1 MKQRNSG
8 PISWKENILKILF
21 IGDVVG
27 KVGRRMLKERIPYY
41 VNKYDIDF
49 VIANGEN
56 ATHGKGLNRN
66 HYFELLDAGV
76 DAITLGNHYMSK
88 SEILRYIDQ
97 VDRLVRPYNLIK
109 EFPGEGSVV
118 FDVNGI
124 SVRVTN
130 ILGSAFM
137 DEVVNA
143 PYYSILTILD
153 EEEPATVHIVDFHAE
168 ATGEKQSLAFALDG
182 KVTAVLG
189 THTHVQTND
198 AHILPQGTAFISDVG
213 MTGYADGV
221 LGCTSETVV
230 PKLIYG
236 KQTKFQVPDEGRG
249 IFSAVVIDIDEFTG
263 LAKEIFPIYYL
274 EKDEN

>member
-1 MKQRNSG
+1 M
-8 PISWKENILKILF
+8 
-21 IGDVVG
+21 VG
-27 KVGRRMLKERIPYY
+27 RVGRRMLKERIPYY
-41 VNKYDIDF
+41 VSKYDIDF

-88 SEILRYIDQ
+88 SEILRYIDN
-97 VDRLVRPYNLIK
+97 VDRLIRPYNLIK
-109 EFPGEGSVV
+109 DFAGEGTVV

-143 PYYSILTILD
+143 PYYSILTILS

-168 ATGEKQSLAFALDG
+168 ATGEKQSLAYALDG

-213 MTGYADGV
+213 MTGFADGV
-221 LGCTSETVV
+221 LGSTKETVV
-230 PKLIYG
+230 NKLIYG
-236 KQTKFQVPDEGRG
+236 QQSKFQTPDEGRG
-249 IFSAVVIDIDEFTG
+249 LFSAVVIEVDDNTG
-263 LAKEIFPIYYL
+263 LSTNIFPIYYL
-274 EKDEN
+274 EKENEN

>member
-1 MKQRNSG
+1 MGR
-8 PISWKENILKILF
+8 
-21 IGDVVG
+21 
-27 KVGRRMLKERIPYY
+27 VGRRMLKERIPYY

-88 SEILRYIDQ
+88 SEILRYIDN
-97 VDRLVRPYNLIK
+97 VDRLIRPYNLIK
-109 EFPGEGSVV
+109 DFAGEGTVL

-143 PYYSILTILD
+143 PYYSILTILS

-213 MTGYADGV
+213 MTGFADGV
-221 LGCTSETVV
+221 LGSTKETVV
-230 PKLIYG
+230 NKLIYG
-236 KQTKFQVPDEGRG
+236 QQSKFQTPDEGRG
-249 IFSAVVIDIDEFTG
+249 LFSAVVIEVDDNTG
-263 LAKEIFPIYYL
+263 LSTNIFPIYYL
-274 EKDEN
+274 EKENEN

>member
-1 MKQRNSG
+1 M
-8 PISWKENILKILF
+8 KILF

-27 KVGRRMLKERIPYY
+27 RVGRRMLKERIPYY

-88 SEILRYIDQ
+88 SEILRYIDN
-97 VDRLVRPYNLIK
+97 VDRLIRPYNLIK
-109 EFPGEGSVV
+109 DFAGEGTVL

-143 PYYSILTILD
+143 PYYSILTILS

-168 ATGEKQSLAFALDG
+168 ATGEKQSLAYALDG

-213 MTGYADGV
+213 MTGFADGV
-221 LGCTSETVV
+221 LGSTKETVV
-230 PKLIYG
+230 NKLIYG
-236 KQTKFQVPDEGRG
+236 QQSKFQTPDEGRG
-249 IFSAVVIDIDEFTG
+249 LFSAVVIEVDDNTG
-263 LAKEIFPIYYL
+263 LSTNIFPIYYL
-274 EKDEN
+274 EKENEN